1 MYIKNFLTTYKFIN
15 EYQISFNLYQ
25 SQLLQA
31 FNINE
36 YDDYKILDEVKKL
49 ETELFNN
56 VAFLQVKNKLL
67 EKFKNNLIFDND
79 NIIMLFFSYDYFDE
93 FHKCYIKNDFSNFN
107 I

>member
-1 MYIKNFLTTYKFIN
+1 MYVKNFLTTYKLITDYN
-15 EYQISFNLYQ
+15 VSFPLYQ

-31 FNINE
+31 FNLKE
-36 YDDYKILDEVKKL
+36 YDDDKILEQVKFL

-56 VAFLQVKNKLL
+56 VNFLQIKNRLL
-67 EKFKNNLIFDND
+67 EKFENNSIFNND

-93 FHKCYIKNDFSNFN
+93 FHKCYIKNDFTKFN